1 MYNNSDHRVP
11 VVANSRFTGHNFPE
25 ERSNIDI
32 NSDNSAQTRPVYQY
46 DDINDDPYGFSTGSG
61 ERDLLLSHSEVNN
74 LFYYPNSTGINYNKP
89 SQQHRTGF
97 GLHVPYECINTSKN
111 ADSRGSS
118 TITNE
123 ISSGFSS
130 FIEFFKKLSKE
141 ASSKSLDFL
150 TTILSIAKS
159 VFLYVIGIALG
170 LFLTMFFFAMISH
183 FLYNGNNI
191 NDFKNEP
198 KKRSPPTPPPPKTQ
212 TKQQDPPPKP
222 EVTFEPVH
230 FKDILGIDEAKEDV
244 QEIVKFIKQ
253 PFLYKKVGAK
263 VPKGILLVGPP
274 GTGKTMLAKA
284 VATETGIPFIY
295 TSGPEFV
302 EIYVGQGAQRI
313 RALFHK
319 ARKIAP
325 CIIFI
330 DEIDAVGSKR
340 ASGSFSG
347 QNREHDQTLN
357 QLLVEMDGFNVST
370 GITILAATNRLSALD
385 RALLRPGRFD
395 RVVHIPLPSIKGR
408 EEILQHYLKDV
419 TYNKETIDVKEL
431 SKITPGYSG
440 ADLKNLINEAA
451 LITVKQDR
459 LMVELSDLYEARDK
473 IIMGNKR
480 KLLMPDIERKMTAYH
495 EAGHAL
501 VAYYLYPNTDPIHKA
516 TIITRGT
523 ALGFVEQLPN
533 DDYDKSSYKLIEM
546 KSRLAVCMAGRLA
559 EKLVFGFDNVT
570 SGASSDIIVATD
582 LAYKMITQY
591 GMSNK
596 LASLNF
602 HNLNNL
608 NNKLS
613 TDLNVKIENEII
625 ELIKEAEHI
634 AESILRSKR
643 SQLEL
648 LASELLK
655 YETLTGEQI
664 KTLLKTNKSLNLP
677 INGLPDHSTDVQKDA
692 KPNPKTDSSSETS
705 GDSESNAKTE
715 TNTDDTPTNNENAS
729 NSYDTDVDNGTDNDN
744 DTPNPDNNNSDMD
757 AEDLKD
763 DEDDDGDPNG
773 DADDDLDDD
782 TEHHDVDDTS
792 KDDEEPEDNDREED
806 Q

>member
-1 MYNNSDHRVP
+1 MYNNPDHRVP
-11 VVANSRFTGHNFPE
+11 IVTNSRYTGHGFTE
-25 ERSNIDI
+25 EGNISDI
-32 NSDNSAQTRPVYQY
+32 NSDNTMQTRPVFQY
-46 DDINDDPYGFSTGSG
+46 DDMNDESYRFTTASG
-61 ERDLLLSHSEVNN
+61 ENDLLLSHSDAN
-74 LFYYPNSTGINYNKP
+74 LQYYYPSNASVNFNKY
-89 SQQHRTGF
+89 SQQHRTGLGF
-97 GLHVPYECINTSKN
+97 QVPYECINTSQN
-111 ADSRGSS
+111 ADSNGSS
-118 TITNE
+118 KITTE

-130 FIEFFKKLSKE
+130 FIGFFTKFSKE
-141 ASSKSLDFL
+141 ASSKSVDVF

-159 VFLYVIGIALG
+159 FFLNVIGIALG
-170 LFLTMFFFAMISH
+170 VFLSMLFFTIIS
-183 FLYNGNNI
+183 FLLYNGKNI
-191 NDFKNEP
+191 KDFKNEP
-198 KKRSPPTPPPPKTQ
+198 KKKSPPPTPPPKTQ
-212 TKQQDPPPKP
+212 IKQQDPPPKP

-313 RALFHK
+313 RALFQK

-340 ASGSFSG
+340 ATGSLSG

-395 RVVHIPLPSIKGR
+395 RVVHIPLPSIQGR

-419 TYNKETIDVKEL
+419 NYNKESINVKEL

-440 ADLKNLINEAA
+440 ADLKNLVNEAA

-459 LMVELSDLYEARDK
+459 LMVELADLYEARDK

-559 EKLVFGFDNVT
+559 EKLVFGSDNVT

-625 ELIKEAEHI
+625 ELIREAEHI
-634 AESILRSKR
+634 AESILRRKR

-655 YETLTGEQI
+655 YETLTGDQI
-664 KTLLKTNKSLNLP
+664 TTLLKTNKSLNLP
-677 INGLPDHSTDVQKDA
+677 INGLPEESSDLEKDA
-692 KPNPKTDSSSETS
+692 KANAKTDSSSETNADE
-705 GDSESNAKTE
+705 GVNAKTE
-715 TNTDDTPTNNENAS
+715 TNTDNTPTNSETNS
-729 NSYDTDVDNGTDNDN
+729 NTEGDNDTHNDVDNNDVNDSDNNDDNVSDKNDDN
-744 DTPNPDNNNSDMD
+744 DTNNDTDNTSPDNNNSEMD
-757 AEDLKD
+757 TDDTKNDNDDVNDSEDAPN
-763 DEDDDGDPNG
+763 DDDN
-773 DADDDLDDD
+773 
-782 TEHHDVDDTS
+782 S
-792 KDDEEPEDNDREED
+792 
-806 Q
+806 

>member
-1 MYNNSDHRVP
+1 
-11 VVANSRFTGHNFPE
+11 
-25 ERSNIDI
+25 
-32 NSDNSAQTRPVYQY
+32 
-46 DDINDDPYGFSTGSG
+46 
-61 ERDLLLSHSEVNN
+61 
-74 LFYYPNSTGINYNKP
+74 
-89 SQQHRTGF
+89 
-97 GLHVPYECINTSKN
+97 
-111 ADSRGSS
+111 
-118 TITNE
+118 
-123 ISSGFSS
+123 
-130 FIEFFKKLSKE
+130 
-141 ASSKSLDFL
+141 
-150 TTILSIAKS
+150 
-159 VFLYVIGIALG
+159 
-170 LFLTMFFFAMISH
+170 
-183 FLYNGNNI
+183 
-191 NDFKNEP
+191 
-198 KKRSPPTPPPPKTQ
+198 
-212 TKQQDPPPKP
+212 
-222 EVTFEPVH
+222 
-230 FKDILGIDEAKEDV
+230 
-244 QEIVKFIKQ
+244 
-253 PFLYKKVGAK
+253 
-263 VPKGILLVGPP
+263 
-274 GTGKTMLAKA
+274 
-284 VATETGIPFIY
+284 
-295 TSGPEFV
+295 
-302 EIYVGQGAQRI
+302 
-313 RALFHK
+313 
-319 ARKIAP
+319 
-325 CIIFI
+325 
-330 DEIDAVGSKR
+330 
-340 ASGSFSG
+340 
-347 QNREHDQTLN
+347 
-357 QLLVEMDGFNVST
+357 
-370 GITILAATNRLSALD
+370 
-385 RALLRPGRFD
+385 
-395 RVVHIPLPSIKGR
+395 
-408 EEILQHYLKDV
+408 
-419 TYNKETIDVKEL
+419 
-431 SKITPGYSG
+431 
-440 ADLKNLINEAA
+440 
-451 LITVKQDR
+451 
-459 LMVELSDLYEARDK
+459 MVELSDLYEARDK